1 MNEGV
6 EILLARMDSHPDEF
20 DEYGPWAWVFNSV
33 VAEVESRRGVSPVMN
48 VYNRVSFLSD
58 EELHA
63 LLNKY
68 KALQARAF
76 TNKVMSQLLN
86 PPQLDTVPELPNDYM
101 WNTLGSSGTVSS
113 AQTLLNTQLKG
124 AVTGTLTGVQH
135 PVKVKK

>member
-33 VAEVESRRGVSPVMN
+33 VAELESRSGVSPVMN

-63 LLNKY
+63 LLDKY
-68 KALQARAF
+68 KMLQSRAF

-86 PPQLDTVPELPNDYM
+86 PPQLDNDYM

-113 AQTLLNTQLKG
+113 AQTVLNTQLKG
-124 AVTGTLTGVQH
+124 AVTSTLKGVQH

>member
-33 VAEVESRRGVSPVMN
+33 VAEIESRSGVSPVTN

-63 LLNKY
+63 LLDKY
-68 KALQARAF
+68 KMLQSRAF

-86 PPQLDTVPELPNDYM
+86 PPDQYGLSAIGGGVI
-101 WNTLGSSGTVSS
+101 GISS
-113 AQTLLNTQLKG
+113 AQATMNTQVAG
-124 AVTGTLTGVQH
+124 AFSTQLAGN
-135 PVKVKK
+135 K

>member
-6 EILLARMDSHPDEF
+6 EILLSRMDSHPDEF

-33 VAEVESRRGVSPVMN
+33 VAEIESRSGVSPVTN

-63 LLNKY
+63 LLDKY

-86 PPQLDTVPELPNDYM
+86 PPQLDNDYM
-101 WNTLGSSGTVSS
+101 WNTLGSAGAVSS
-113 AQTLLNTQLKG
+113 AQTLLNTQLAG